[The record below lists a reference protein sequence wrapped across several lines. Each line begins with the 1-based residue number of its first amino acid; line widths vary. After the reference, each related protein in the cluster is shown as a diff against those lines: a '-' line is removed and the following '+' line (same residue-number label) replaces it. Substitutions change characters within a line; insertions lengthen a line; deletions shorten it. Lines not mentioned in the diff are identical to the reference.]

1 MSEGKPRMA
10 WKGLRGIALFRLHSQ
25 EAEKVAFRSETD
37 DLCTRVASFESRLAK
52 ICAEKKKYKLKN

>member
-1 MSEGKPRMA
+1 MA